1 MKIVLDNL
9 GKRFHYHWIFKNLS
23 FEFESNKSY
32 AITGANGSG
41 KSTLLK
47 SLTGIDSANIGS
59 ITYFSGDKVIDPSI
73 LHQKLTIA
81 APYQELIEE
90 LTLDELLDFH
100 SRFRELTLSKK
111 EFYAETKLEH
121 SSNKLIRDFSSGM
134 KQRVK
139 LGLALFTYTECTL
152 LDEPTTNMD
161 QQGIDWY
168 TSTIKK
174 IIGTRTL
181 IISSNMSYE
190 YEFCNSVISIDAFKP
205 EN

>member
-1 MKIVLDNL
+1 MKIVIDNL

-32 AITGANGSG
+32 AITGSNGSG

-47 SLTGIDSANIGS
+47 AIAGVDSPNSGA
-59 ITYFSGDKVIDPSI
+59 ITYFSEN
-73 LHQKLTIA
+73 KLVEANKLYSLLTLA

-90 LTLDELLDFH
+90 LTLLELLDFH
-100 SRFRELTLSKK
+100 LQFRELSISKN
-111 EFYAETKLEH
+111 EFLRETKLEE

-139 LGLALFTYTECTL
+139 LGLALFTVSACTL

-168 TSTIKK
+168 LTTIKK
-174 IIGTRTL
+174 IIGSRTL
-181 IISSNMSYE
+181 IISSNMAYE
-190 YEFCNSVISIDAFKP
+190 YDFCDASVAIESFKK
-205 EN
+205 

>member
-9 GKRFHYHWIFKNLS
+9 GKRFHYHWIFKALS
-23 FEFESNKSY
+23 IELESNKSY

-47 SLTGIDSANIGS
+47 IISGIDSANEG
-59 ITYFSGDKVIDPSI
+59 I
-73 LHQKLTIA
+73 LRYSLDEKIISNEEVYKHITIA

-90 LTLDELLDFH
+90 LTLSELLDFH
-100 SRFRELTLSKK
+100 SEFRQLSISKGAFLT
-111 EFYAETKLEH
+111 ETKLDN
-121 SSNKLIRDFSSGM
+121 SSNKQIRDFSSGM

-139 LGLALFTYTECTL
+139 LGLALFTQSECTL

-168 TSTIKK
+168 LKTVDK
-174 IIGTRTL
+174 IIGNRTL
-181 IISSNMSYE
+181 IISSNMPYE
-190 YEFCNSVISIDAFKP
+190 YDFCNKIIQIESYKQ
-205 EN
+205 N